1 MEIKHYFSA
10 TWYSLSETSKRRQLP
25 AQDFIKMQLA
35 GRYRNQYIRYGGC
48 NMSCTR
54 KTTCNSPLLATVG
67 GSLEGK
73 LCRLLSIIS
82 SYSSS
87 ILIFPFTDPSYCNL
101 FTSTTCIA
109 CEIVMNIGE
118 IIVI

>member
-25 AQDFIKMQLA
+25 AQDFIKIQLA
-35 GRYRNQYIRYGGC
+35 GRYRNQYTRYGGC